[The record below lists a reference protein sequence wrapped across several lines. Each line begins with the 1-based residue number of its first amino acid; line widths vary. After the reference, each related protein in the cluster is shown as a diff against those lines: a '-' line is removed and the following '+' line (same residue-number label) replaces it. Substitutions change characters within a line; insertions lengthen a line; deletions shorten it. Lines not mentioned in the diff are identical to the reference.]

1 MSERIR
7 KAGRRHAIEMLAA
20 ALLYMG
26 ALVVCLSLA
35 RGMERGPALT
45 LLAVAPVLPMA
56 YACLAFLRFYRN
68 MDEMQQR
75 VSADAAALT
84 LMIGILA
91 AITLGFLRRFGV
103 FDFEDDMMWFGP
115 FLIVAWGVIRFFCG
129 GGRGC

>member
-7 KAGRRHAIEMLAA
+7 KAGRRHAIEMAAA

-26 ALVVCLSLA
+26 VLIVCLLLA
-35 RGMERGPALT
+35 RGVEKGPTLV
-45 LLAVAPVLPMA
+45 LLAVAPVLPMVF
-56 YACLAFLRFYRN
+56 ACIAFLRFYRN

-75 VSADAAALT
+75 ISADAAALT
-84 LMIGILA
+84 LMIGVLA
-91 AITLGFLRRFGV
+91 AIMLGFLKRFGV

-115 FLIVAWGVIRFFCG
+115 FLIVAWGAVRFFLG